1 MGKSKKTYNAE
12 VVGDGSIAE
21 VQQVTFHEDEPFAM
35 ELVDPAPANTQGP
48 PSREERQ
55 PAVISRMEQLHGR
68 HCCRFGSQDSLPL
81 RQHRIVTYKNAGR
94 LGLSKVCCC

>member
-35 ELVDPAPANTQGP
+35 ELVDPAPTYTQGP
-48 PSREERQ
+48 PSHKQRQ
-55 PAVISRMEQLHGR
+55 PALISRLEQLADVVANLKAR
-68 HCCRFGSQDSLPL
+68 IFCRFDSIEDRLTKM
-81 RQHRIVTYKNAGR
+81 QAR
-94 LGLSKVCCC
+94 LGLPKACCC